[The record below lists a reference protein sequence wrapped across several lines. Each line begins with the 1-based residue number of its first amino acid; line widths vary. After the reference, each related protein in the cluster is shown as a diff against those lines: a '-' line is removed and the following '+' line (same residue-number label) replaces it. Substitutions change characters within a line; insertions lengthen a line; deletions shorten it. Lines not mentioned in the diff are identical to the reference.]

1 MFRRLHG
8 LPFVPA
14 LSWCAYLCSALGED
28 CDADEI
34 AARRHSLGF
43 FALTPVAGHAQ
54 SKGAAANLDAFMQQW
69 DPDHDGT
76 LSLDEVKKAADAR
89 FDALDADHDGTL
101 DKKELGR
108 AVSASDL
115 KRADTD
121 KDGTL
126 DKTEYEAI
134 ATQRFQAA
142 DPDHDGTLDKKE
154 LGSRTGKALMLMLQ

>member
-1 MFRRLHG
+1 MRTKSLLG
-8 LPFVPA
+8 ATA
-14 LSWCAYLCSALGED
+14 LV
-28 CDADEI
+28 
-34 AARRHSLGF
+34 F

-142 DPDHDGTLDKKE
+142 DPDHDGTLERKNSAVAPAKR
-154 LGSRTGKALMLMLQ
+154 SCSCCSNH

>member
-1 MFRRLHG
+1 MRTKSLLG
-8 LPFVPA
+8 ATA
-14 LSWCAYLCSALGED
+14 LV
-28 CDADEI
+28 
-34 AARRHSLGF
+34 F
-43 FALTPVAGHAQ
+43 FALTLEAGHAQ
-54 SKGAAANLDAFMQQW
+54 SKGATANLDAFMQQW

-89 FDALDADHDGTL
+89 FDALDADHDGSL

-108 AVSASDL
+108 AVSARDL

-142 DPDHDGTLDKKE
+142 DRDHDGTKRFLVHFTSMSPAVETFIRNLVGQAIESKDDRARRSAVHLAE
-154 LGSRTGKALMLMLQ
+154 RSRSQ